1 MRSFFMPLPVVVAL
15 ALGAAMTISVTAPA
29 PADAQSREQRIER
42 ARTLYTQG
50 IVHYEADELR
60 QAVQKLLAAQRAW
73 RSPAF
78 AFNIARCF
86 ERMGDAQRG
95 IHWFRVYLRH
105 GRPEDATRT
114 DVNRR
119 IAELEALR
127 DRQSNQNNQ
136 QRANAEELT
145 AESQRLY
152 EQGASFYRRR
162 QYQTAYEL
170 FQNSCNV
177 LSVAQSNDYGACEN
191 ADLSYNLAQTAEHLE
206 LWQDAR
212 LHYRQYLR
220 IQPNSPERRQVELR
234 MQELRSR

>member
-1 MRSFFMPLPVVVAL
+1 MRASFIVLSAALTLGGAVTVSLVAPS
-15 ALGAAMTISVTAPA
+15 A
-29 PADAQSREQRIER
+29 ADAQSREQRLER

-50 IVHYEADELR
+50 IVHYEANELS

-73 RSPAF
+73 RSPDF

-86 ERMGDAQRG
+86 ERMGDARRG

-105 GRPEDATRT
+105 GRPDDATRT

-127 DRQSNQNNQ
+127 ERQSAQNNQ
-136 QRANAEELT
+136 RRANSEELT

-152 EQGASFYRRR
+152 EQGAAFYRRR

-206 LWQDAR
+206 LWRDAR

-220 IQPNSPERRQVELR
+220 IRPNSPERRRVEQRMEELR
-234 MQELRSR
+234 RR